1 MSTSNS
7 ALIQRLPK
15 AELHLHIEGSFEPEQ
30 MMAFAERNRVTLPFK
45 TLEEVKAAYNFDDLQ
60 GFLDLYYQGMNV
72 LRTEQ
77 DFHELTFAYLERV
90 KRDNVVH
97 VEIFF
102 DPQAHTERGVAFGTV
117 TEGILSALKRGEK
130 ELGIS
135 SELIMSF
142 LRHLPE
148 EDGFALLEESKPW
161 HEHFI
166 GVGLDSSEIG
176 HPPSKFERLF
186 AECRKRGFKLCLH
199 AGEEGPPEYVREA
212 LLDIGA
218 DRIDHGNRSMED
230 PALVDVLRDT
240 QTPLTNCPL
249 SNLSLCVIDKV
260 ADSPVKRQLDEGLLV
275 TVNSDDPAYFGGYI
289 NQNFEAVAEA
299 LELTAAQIVQL
310 AENSFTGSFLPEQNK
325 SELIKQLHDSAG
337 TL

>member
-299 LELTAAQIVQL
+299 LDLTAAQIVQL

>member
-260 ADSPVKRQLDEGLLV
+260 AGSPVKRQLDEGLLV

-299 LELTAAQIVQL
+299 LDLTAAQIVQL

>member
-1 MSTSNS
+1 MSQHSD
-7 ALIQRLPK
+7 LIQRLPK

-30 MMAFAERNRVTLPFK
+30 MMAFAERNRITLPFK

-117 TEGILSALKRGEK
+117 AEGILSALKRGEK

-289 NQNFEAVAEA
+289 NENFEAVAEA